1 MLTAAT
7 LRVLTEEDRADL
19 LALVA
24 RDPVANVFVAAR
36 LHASANQPWR
46 TAGELWGHQSGDGL
60 DGACYSGANLVPVEA
75 SPTALAVFAER
86 ARRQGRRCSSIVGPR
101 EMVGTLWDALEPSWG
116 PAREVRDDQPLLAIT
131 RPPDVAPDPHVRPV
145 EMAELDLLLPACVA
159 MFTEE
164 VGVSPNGADG
174 GAVYRARVAELIRS
188 GRAFARFDG
197 DQVVFKAEIG
207 AVSPQ
212 VCQVQGVWVH
222 PELRGKGLSV
232 SGMAAVTD
240 SAQRSFAPTVSLY
253 VNAWNVAARRS
264 YERVGFAQVGCF
276 STVLF

>member
-1 MLTAAT
+1 VLTAAA

-36 LHASANQPWR
+36 LHAAMGQPWR
-46 TAGELWGHQSGDGL
+46 TAGELWGHQSGDVL

-75 SPTALAVFAER
+75 SEVALRVFAER
-86 ARRQGRRCSSIVGPR
+86 ALRQGRRCSSIVGPR
-101 EMVGTLWDALEPSWG
+101 EMVRTLWNALEAGWG
-116 PAREVRDDQPLLAIT
+116 PAREVRDDQPLLALAGA
-131 RPPDVAPDPHVRPV
+131 PDVAPDPHVRRV
-145 EMAELDLLLPACVA
+145 RMDELDLLLPACVA

-164 VGVSPNGADG
+164 VGVSPHGADG
-174 GAVYRARVAELIRS
+174 GAIYRARVGELIGS

-207 AVSPQ
+207 AVSPE

-222 PELRGKGLSV
+222 PDLRGKGLSA
-232 SGMAAVTD
+232 SGMAAVTEA
-240 SAQRSFAPTVSLY
+240 AQRDFAPTVSLY
-253 VNAWNVAARRS
+253 VNAWNLAARRS
-264 YERVGFAQVGCF
+264 YERVGFEQVGCF
-276 STVLF
+276 ATVLF

>member
-1 MLTAAT
+1 MLTAAA

-36 LHASANQPWR
+36 LHAAMGQPWR

-75 SPTALAVFAER
+75 SEVALRVFAER
-86 ARRQGRRCSSIVGPR
+86 ALRQGRRCSSIVGPR
-101 EMVGTLWDALEPSWG
+101 EMVRILWDALEAGWG
-116 PAREVRDDQPLLAIT
+116 PAREVRDDQPLLALAGA
-131 RPPDVAPDPHVRPV
+131 PDVAPDPHVRRV
-145 EMAELDLLLPACVA
+145 RMDELDLLLPACVA

-164 VGVSPNGADG
+164 VGVSPHGADG
-174 GAVYRARVAELIRS
+174 GAIYRARVGELIGS

-207 AVSPQ
+207 AVSPE

-222 PELRGKGLSV
+222 PDLRGKGLSA
-232 SGMAAVTD
+232 SGMAAVTEA
-240 SAQRSFAPTVSLY
+240 AQRDFAPTVSLY
-253 VNAWNVAARRS
+253 VNAWNLAARRS
-264 YERVGFAQVGCF
+264 YERVGFEQVGCF
-276 STVLF
+276 ATVLF

>member
-1 MLTAAT
+1 VLTAAA

-36 LHASANQPWR
+36 LHAAIGQPWR

-75 SPTALAVFAER
+75 SEVALRVFAER
-86 ARRQGRRCSSIVGPR
+86 ALRQGRRCSSIVGPR
-101 EMVGTLWDALEPSWG
+101 EMVRILWDALEAGWG
-116 PAREVRDDQPLLAIT
+116 PAREVRDDQPLLALAGA
-131 RPPDVAPDPHVRPV
+131 PDVAPDPHVRRV
-145 EMAELDLLLPACVA
+145 RMDELDLLLPACVA

-164 VGVSPNGADG
+164 VGVSPHGADG
-174 GAVYRARVAELIRS
+174 GAIYRARVAELIGS

-222 PELRGKGLSV
+222 PDLRGKGLSA
-232 SGMAAVTD
+232 SGMAAVTEA
-240 SAQRSFAPTVSLY
+240 AQRDFAPTVSLY
-253 VNAWNVAARRS
+253 VNAWNLAARRS
-264 YERVGFAQVGCF
+264 YERVGFEQVGCF
-276 STVLF
+276 ATVLF